1 MAISTPLFAAHA
13 RRWQDHRYVYPVV
26 SRRSRGLSI
35 GINLNPDKACN
46 LDCVYCSVDRRSGAS
61 SAGSAGEAAAGV
73 DEALLRAELDH
84 LLGLAAS
91 GEIWRLPPF
100 DQTPPELRRLNDV
113 AFSGDGEPT
122 AYPGFA
128 TVCRTAAEL
137 IAWHQLAGV
146 KIVVITNATLL
157 DRPAVA
163 EALAWLAGVGGEVWA
178 KLDAGTEAY
187 YQLVD
192 RSKVPLARVLRNLLA
207 CGRRQPLVI
216 QSLFMR
222 LHGEDPPEAE
232 LDAWLGQLAGL
243 LAGGCQITL
252 VQVYTVARTPAE
264 SYVSALDD
272 AALDRLCQRVRALGL
287 AAEAFYAPR

>member
-46 LDCVYCSVDRRSGAS
+46 LDCVYCSVDRRTVADAVGPA
-61 SAGSAGEAAAGV
+61 V
-73 DEALLRAELDH
+73 DEGLLRSELDH

-100 DQTPPELRRLNDV
+100 DRTPPELRRLNDV

-122 AYPGFA
+122 AYPGFGA
-128 TVCRTAAEL
+128 LCRVVAEL
-137 IAWHQLAGV
+137 IAWHQLSAV

-157 DRPAVA
+157 DRPQVA
-163 EALAWLAGVGGEVWA
+163 EALGFLAGVGGEVWA

-207 CGRRQPLVI
+207 CGRRQALVI
-216 QSLFMR
+216 QALFMR
-222 LHGEDPPEAE
+222 LHGEEPPESELAAWLKQLAE
-232 LDAWLGQLAGL
+232 LV
-243 LAGGCQITL
+243 AGGCQITL
-252 VQVYTVARTPAE
+252 VQVYTVARSPAE

-272 AALDRLCQRVRALGL
+272 HALDRLCQRVRALGL
-287 AAEAFYAPR
+287 PAEAFYAPR

>member
-46 LDCVYCSVDRRSGAS
+46 LDCVYCSVDRRGDT
-61 SAGSAGEAAAGV
+61 AAVVPGV
-73 DEALLRAELDH
+73 DEALLRSELDH

-100 DQTPPELRRLNDV
+100 DQTPAELRRLNDV

-122 AYPGFA
+122 SYPGFGA
-128 TVCRTAAEL
+128 VCRAAAEL
-137 IAWHQLAGV
+137 IAWHQLSGV

-157 DRPAVA
+157 DRPLVA
-163 EALAWLAGVGGEVWA
+163 EALDFLSGVGGEIWA

-207 CGRRQPLVI
+207 CGRRHPLVI

-222 LHGEDPPEAE
+222 LHGEDPPAAE
-232 LDAWLGQLAGL
+232 LAAWLSRLAQLVAD
-243 LAGGCQITL
+243 GCQIAL
-252 VQVYTVARTPAE
+252 VQVYTVARAPAE

-272 AALDRLCQRVRALGL
+272 QALDRLCQRVQALGL

>member
-26 SRRSRGLSI
+26 SRRSHGLSI

-46 LDCVYCSVDRRSGAS
+46 LDCVYCSVDRRADAAEPAS
-61 SAGSAGEAAAGV
+61 APGV
-73 DEALLRAELDH
+73 DEAVLRAELDH

-91 GEIWRLPPF
+91 GELWRLPPF

-122 AYPGFA
+122 AYPGFGG
-128 TVCRTAAEL
+128 CLRSAAEL
-137 IAWHQLAGV
+137 IAWHQLGGV
-146 KIVVITNATLL
+146 RIVVITNATLL
-157 DRPAVA
+157 DRPLVA
-163 EALAWLAGVGGEVWA
+163 EALDYLAGVGGEVWA

-207 CGRRQPLVI
+207 CGRRHPLVI

-222 LHGEDPPEAE
+222 LHGEAPGESEIA
-232 LDAWLGQLAGL
+232 AWLDRLGELV
-243 LAGGCQITL
+243 AGGCQITL
-252 VQVYTVARTPAE
+252 VQVYTVARAPAE
-264 SYVSALDD
+264 AYVSALDD
-272 AALDRLCQRVRALGL
+272 QALDELCRRVRALGL